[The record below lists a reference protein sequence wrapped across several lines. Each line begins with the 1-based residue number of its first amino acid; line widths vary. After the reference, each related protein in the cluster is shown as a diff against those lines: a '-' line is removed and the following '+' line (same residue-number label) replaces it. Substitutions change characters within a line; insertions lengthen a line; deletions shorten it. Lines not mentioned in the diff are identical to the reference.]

1 MELKERGMTEQ
12 TIYLDT
18 QRAARILGLSAKT
31 LMRYRVS
38 GGGPV
43 FHKFGTLI
51 RYRREDLQAWAETR
65 RRASTSDDGTALSGT
80 GR

>member
-1 MELKERGMTEQ
+1 MAER

-18 QRAARILGLSAKT
+18 RQAAKLLGLSSKT
-31 LMRYRVS
+31 LSRYRVS
-38 GGGPV
+38 GDGPV

-51 RYRREDLQAWAETR
+51 RYRREDLEAWTESR
-65 RRASTSDDGTALSGT
+65 RRASTSDDGTGLSGT

>member
-1 MELKERGMTEQ
+1 MTEQ

-18 QRAARILGLSAKT
+18 REAVRLLGLSAKT

-43 FHKFGTLI
+43 FHRFGTLI
-51 RYRREDLQAWAETR
+51 RYRREDLEAWAVTR
-65 RRASTSDDGTALSGT
+65 RRASTSDDGTALAGA

>member
-1 MELKERGMTEQ
+1 MREQ

-18 QRAARILGLSAKT
+18 HRAARLLGLSAKT
-31 LMRYRVS
+31 LSRYRVS

-51 RYRREDLQAWAETR
+51 RYRREDLEAWTATR
-65 RRASTSDDGTALSGT
+65 RRASTSDDGTALLGADRR
-80 GR
+80 GRR

>member
-1 MELKERGMTEQ
+1 MTEQ

-18 QRAARILGLSAKT
+18 QRAARLLGLSAKT
-31 LMRYRVS
+31 LARYRVS

-43 FHKFGTLI
+43 FHRFGSRI
-51 RYRREDLQAWAETR
+51 RYRRDDIEVWADSR